1 MNLSLI
7 LPNHINTID
16 YSYKKQY
23 RKDYI
28 QDYVCMECM
37 ECMEMDC
44 KDCENCENC
53 LEWSLVCYDFM
64 DNKDILEENIEKGE
78 QLEKD
83 MRLVIEGRLFS
94 SNFEKYF
101 EKIRNSIIIG
111 LKKIKKDKYNLEE
124 IFLLNKHAYMFDRLN
139 KLCQTYSESK
149 KIWWN

>member
-1 MNLSLI
+1 MNLSII
-7 LPNHINTID
+7 LPNHTNTIH

-28 QDYVCMECM
+28 QDYVCV
-37 ECMEMDC
+37 ECMEMDY
-44 KDCENCENC
+44 KDCENC

-64 DNKDILEENIEKGE
+64 NNKDILEENIEKGE

-83 MRLVIEGRLFS
+83 MKLVIEGRLFS
-94 SNFEKYF
+94 SNFENYF

-111 LKKIKKDKYNLEE
+111 LKKIKKDKYNLDE